1 MESTRGVMH
10 QCWHTYGRSGIM
22 KWTNWSY
29 LSWEPHLYVFL
40 VSVQY
45 TLATECFQLG
55 YNAEGHCKGEVD
67 ASLAEPQKLNWEISS
82 EVCFHSLLYVN
93 NQKVHH
99 QEYHTSGITVTFCR
113 SLNKSNF
120 YSHWPKHLSSIFPC
134 FRENRPAQ
142 FYRTFTVVF
151 SPQCEEQISQSL
163 EVAQALANDVDMHVV
178 VFRDFGKA
186 KVKKCRV
193 NPDAFIQIA
202 LQLAYYRVISPGAEQ
217 TGTFYRLCLRVQK
230 GILL

>member
-1 MESTRGVMH
+1 M
-10 QCWHTYGRSGIM
+10 
-22 KWTNWSY
+22 
-29 LSWEPHLYVFL
+29 YVFL

-67 ASLAEPQKLNWEISS
+67 ASLAEPQKLDWEIPS
-82 EVCFHSLLYVN
+82 EVCFHSQVL
-93 NQKVHH
+93 H
-99 QEYHTSGITVTFCR
+99 
-113 SLNKSNF
+113 
-120 YSHWPKHLSSIFPC
+120 SSIKFKGVLLRARKCLVC
-134 FRENRPAQ
+134 FREDGARLSYIAHWQ
-142 FYRTFTVVF
+142 WCFF
-151 SPQCEEQISQSL
+151 PQCEEQISQSL
-163 EVAQALANDVDMHVV
+163 EAAQALANDVDMHVV

-202 LQLAYYRVISPGAEQ
+202 LQLAYYRVISPLEQ
-217 TGTFYRLCLRVQK
+217 NKLNLYSLHVQK